1 LGDTAVTIEKTRP
14 KNVDQNKVGAR
25 PMKEVM
31 GTQIMPPTAL
41 ESDDLLAC
49 IPSKT
54 FGGTCTYIIKT
65 LMLLVWLMVPTDLCH
80 STACKM
86 IGALPDADAKSAV
99 RAAQATVK
107 RIRCFFR
114 EDQFNG
120 SSISSVG

>member
-1 LGDTAVTIEKTRP
+1 MTIEKTRP

-25 PMKEVM
+25 PMKEVI
-31 GTQIMPPTAL
+31 GTQIRPPTAL
-41 ESDDLLAC
+41 ESDQMLAC
-49 IPSKT
+49 IPIE
-54 FGGTCTYIIKT
+54 FRGGGTCTYIIKT
-65 LMLLVWLMVPTDLCH
+65 LILLVWLMVPTDLCH

-120 SSISSVG
+120 SSMSSVG